1 MIKNKQRKD
10 GRIQAAVHL
19 GNGKYKY
26 VYATSNKELQTKVNE
41 LNLKLGKGLDVSAEY
56 DTFGEW
62 AQRWLK
68 LKAIEVSHGRHQTY
82 KYRVANLEPL
92 NCFSISKIRTTDI
105 QDIILDMAANGYA
118 YKTLKDVRGTAS
130 QIFKLAIDNRVMDY
144 NPAPAVK
151 LPAEAPKTTRRA
163 LTEEEQS
170 WINEPSDHRAH
181 RAAMIMMYAGLRR
194 GELIPLLWTDID
206 LKAKTISVNKTVE
219 IIDGK
224 SIVKNTAKTK
234 AGIRTV
240 YIPQIL
246 VDFLASEDRGNNLV
260 VCPDASGRMMS
271 ESAYKRVWESYIYEL
286 NYKYGNFEDI
296 LVKNK
301 QTGQLEKYKKP
312 TSKFSPSKI
321 PIVIPRITA
330 HWLRHTFITMMYLA
344 GVDLLTAKEQAGHA
358 DVQTTMEIY
367 THLDSV
373 YKSKQISKLD
383 DYLSQKN
390 RPNLIAK

>member
-1 MIKNKQRKD
+1 MIKNKMRKD
-10 GRIQAAVHL
+10 KRVQSAVPL

-26 VYATSNKELQTKVNE
+26 VFAANNKELDAKVAE
-41 LNLKLGKGLDVSAEY
+41 VRLMLNKGIDVSAEY
-56 DTFGEW
+56 DTFEEW

-68 LKAIEVSHGRHQTY
+68 LKTIEVSHGRLQTY
-82 KYRVANLEPL
+82 KYRVANLSPL
-92 NCFSISKIRTTDI
+92 NNFSISKIRTTHI

-118 YKTLKDVRGTAS
+118 YKTLKDIKGTAS

-151 LPAEAPKTTRRA
+151 LPSEAPKTTRRA

-170 WINEPSDHRAH
+170 WINAPSEQRAH

-194 GELIPLLWTDID
+194 GEIIPLLWTDID
-206 LKAKTISVNKTVE
+206 LNAKTISINKTVE
-219 IIDGK
+219 MINGK
-224 SIVKNTAKTK
+224 SIVKNTAKTA
-234 AGIRTV
+234 AGIRTIF
-240 YIPQIL
+240 IPQIL
-246 VDFLASEDRGNNLV
+246 VDFLASEDHRNNML
-260 VCPDASGRMMS
+260 VCPDTSGRMMS
-271 ESAYKRVWESYIYEL
+271 ESAYKRAWDSYIYEL
-286 NYKYGNFEDI
+286 NYKYGNFDDI

-301 QTGQLEKYKKP
+301 ETGQLEKYNKP
-312 TSKFSPSKI
+312 SSKYSPNKI

-330 HWLRHTFITMMYLA
+330 HWLRHTFITMMYFA

-373 YKSKQISKLD
+373 FKAKQISKLD

>member
-1 MIKNKQRKD
+1 M
-10 GRIQAAVHL
+10 
-19 GNGKYKY
+19 
-26 VYATSNKELQTKVNE
+26 
-41 LNLKLGKGLDVSAEY
+41 
-56 DTFGEW
+56 
-62 AQRWLK
+62 
-68 LKAIEVSHGRHQTY
+68 
-82 KYRVANLEPL
+82 ANLEPL